1 MKLIIAVV
9 IIALALGFYAAWGRD
24 WLKRQPWAAGFFA
37 KLEPLEIALYKKSET
52 VLFARIKV
60 LTGIVLTMLTQLG
73 GADLSPILPYI
84 PEAHRGLAQFG
95 INLLPMLITLV
106 GIMDERL
113 RNTTTKP
120 LELVALPETKPLPP
134 AVEEA
139 IAVAEQAK
147 AEAVAEVKQEG
158 LV

>member
-9 IIALALGFYAAWGRD
+9 IIALLFGFYAAWGRD
-24 WLKRQPWAAGFFA
+24 WLKRQPWAAGFFRA
-37 KLEPLEIALYKKSET
+37 IEPVEIALYKKSET

-60 LTGIVLTMLTQLG
+60 LTGVVLTLLTQLG
-73 GADLSPILPYI
+73 GADFTPVLPYI
-84 PEAHRGLAQFG
+84 PEAYRGLAQFG
-95 INLLPMLITLV
+95 INLLPMFITLV

-120 LELVALPETKPLPP
+120 LELVALPESKPLPP
-134 AVEEA
+134 AVAEA
-139 IAVAEQAK
+139 VAVAEQAK